1 MCGHSW
7 NCPWFLHL
15 LTLFLVTLDQI
26 MKVINDIGLLTRLVS
41 NIFSLHELLISLI
54 SILALMRKLIVAY
67 LSLGSK
73 GVATEIILIFV
84 VITLVIIIISIIFVL
99 FDISKLICLL
109 YVRGI
114 CRS

>member
-1 MCGHSW
+1 
-7 NCPWFLHL
+7 
-15 LTLFLVTLDQI
+15 
-26 MKVINDIGLLTRLVS
+26 MKVVDHIGLLTRLVS

-54 SILALMRKLIVAY
+54 SILALMRELIVAY

-73 GVATEIILIFV
+73 GVATEIILIFSFV
-84 VITLVIIIISIIFVL
+84 VITLVIIIIPFILVF
-99 FDISKLICLL
+99 FDISKLVCLL

>member
-1 MCGHSW
+1 
-7 NCPWFLHL
+7 
-15 LTLFLVTLDQI
+15 
-26 MKVINDIGLLTRLVS
+26 MKVVDHIGLLTRLVS
-41 NIFSLHELLISLI
+41 NIFALHELLISLI
-54 SILALMRKLIVAY
+54 SILALMRELIVAY

-73 GVATEIILIFV
+73 GVATEIILIFSLV
-84 VITLVIIIISIIFVL
+84 VITLVIIVIPFILVL